1 MTIKEALKLFKLYP
15 PDTTILVLDE
25 ETSAPCPVTD
35 LLYDEVTKSLELV
48 TT

>member
-1 MTIKEALKLFKLYP
+1 MTIKQVIQLLKLYP
-15 PDTTILVLDE
+15 DDTVVLVLDE

-35 LLYDEVTKSLELV
+35 LLYDEVTKSLEFV